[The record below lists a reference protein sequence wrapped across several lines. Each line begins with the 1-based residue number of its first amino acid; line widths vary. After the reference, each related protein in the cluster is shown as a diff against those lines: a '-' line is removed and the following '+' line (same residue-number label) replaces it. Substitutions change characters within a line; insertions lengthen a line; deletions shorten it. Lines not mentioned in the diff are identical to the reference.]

1 MRKRKEPSKGHDNTS
16 AQREYQGYVMYA
28 ASHTNTTG
36 DGSNDHTTTYGT
48 GSAVAVMIVGFLL
61 IFVVLYVPYY
71 LDDTYYQPLAAR
83 ARVMLVRADTP
94 VVQGVLVEEEPAKTG
109 ASGQLVDAQRPDLS
123 RLKKEKVWH
132 ARAYGR

>member
-1 MRKRKEPSKGHDNTS
+1 
-16 AQREYQGYVMYA
+16 MYA
-28 ASHTNTTG
+28 AGHTNTTG
-36 DGSNDHTTTYGT
+36 DRGDDHTTTYGT
-48 GSAVAVMIVGFLL
+48 GSAVAVVIVGFLL

-83 ARVMLVRADTP
+83 ARVVLVRADTP
-94 VVQGVLVEEEPAKTG
+94 VVQGVLVEEGPAKTG
-109 ASGQLVDAQRPDLS
+109 AGVAVVLTPGGQLVDAQRPDLS